1 LLYDRIIHQGTLSEP
16 NGVPDPQFALPPT
29 INWMH
34 ALALIVRSGGVSFTS
49 ASQFYVSTQRR
60 TLSAQE
66 NTIFEQL
73 LFALHQL
80 SALEALRLVPRQA
93 DVARVGIVA
102 WYYGVYAA
110 ASAMVAA
117 QDGSIQD
124 GHAGTANSW
133 DRHFAARDL
142 LMQLFALRV
151 STLVE
156 SAAKPQI
163 ATLRRSSFDLK
174 SPALTSDDAL
184 GALCSYL
191 SGTAGWYRW
200 KTTEEL
206 RTSKE
211 FKALGV
217 SCVDDPVEARAIWYV
232 RRGRVRSCVRPTLRG
247 LMTAWP

>member
-1 LLYDRIIHQGTLSEP
+1 
-16 NGVPDPQFALPPT
+16 
-29 INWMH
+29 MH
-34 ALALIVRSGGVSFTS
+34 ALALIVRSSGVSFTS
-49 ASQFYVSTQRR
+49 ARQFYVSTQRR
-60 TLSAQE
+60 KLNAHEE

-80 SALEALRLVPRQA
+80 SALEALRLVPRRA

-110 ASAMVAA
+110 ATAMVAA

-133 DRHFAARDL
+133 DRHCAARDL
-142 LMQLFALRV
+142 LMPPFALRV

-156 SAAKPQI
+156 SAARAQI
-163 ATLRRSSFDLK
+163 ATLRCSSFDLK

-191 SGTAGWYRW
+191 SGTASWYRW

-217 SCVDDPVEARAIWYV
+217 SDFRTKGQSGNKRIDF
-232 RRGRVRSCVRPTLRG
+232 
-247 LMTAWP
+247 